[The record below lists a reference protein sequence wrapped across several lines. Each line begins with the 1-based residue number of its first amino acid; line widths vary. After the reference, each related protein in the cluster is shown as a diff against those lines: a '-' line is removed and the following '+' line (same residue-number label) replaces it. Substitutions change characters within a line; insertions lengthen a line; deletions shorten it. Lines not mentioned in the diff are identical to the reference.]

1 VAVAEE
7 ATEVVMH
14 QEVVD
19 VSEETLNQKATVA
32 EAAVVTLVAVAEV
45 VDFHQEK
52 VVEISKAVATS
63 KVEVTSNAEDQIN
76 QVETEQEEVQEE
88 TIVNLTAV
96 EAMVGERNTKNVE
109 CRIENVELKVKEG
122 LPSRASVNS
131 WLRLSKKT
139 VKLTSS
145 LSPKILKS

>member
-1 VAVAEE
+1 LVAVADE

-32 EAAVVTLVAVAEV
+32 EAAVVTQVEVAEAA
-45 VDFHQEK
+45 DFHQEK
-52 VVEISKAVATS
+52 VVEISKVVATL
-63 KVEVTSNAEDQIN
+63 KVEVTSNAEDLIN

-96 EAMVGERNTKNVE
+96 EATEGERNTKN
-109 CRIENVELKVKEG
+109 
-122 LPSRASVNS
+122 
-131 WLRLSKKT
+131 
-139 VKLTSS
+139 
-145 LSPKILKS
+145 